1 MKTRLKPGD
10 VIDGFTIEG
19 IAHNGGMARIWT
31 VSRPDIECPILMKVP
46 VLGEG
51 DDPAA
56 IVGFEMEQMILPR
69 LSGPHVPRFIA
80 NGDFATLPYI
90 VMERL
95 PGASLY
101 PLLERL
107 PLPPEE
113 VTVIGAK
120 IAVALDSLHRQHVV
134 HLDLKPSNVMF
145 RDSGEAVLIDY
156 GLARHV
162 HLPDLMDEQFRL
174 PYGTAPYMA
183 PEQVLGTRS
192 DFRSD
197 LFALGVLLY
206 FFATGERPFGDP
218 QRLKGLKRRLW
229 RDPLPPRARNVAIPP
244 ALQEIILRCLEVR
257 PERRYQS
264 AAQLALDLQDLSS
277 VKLTAR
283 ADKVK
288 RDPLGMVLRRR
299 FNPVPIETVKPQ
311 TAEAQLAD
319 APIIAVAIDL
329 GAHTPERAAAI
340 HKTVARIIENTPNA
354 RIACLNVLKINRIA
368 IDTSLDEEGR
378 NKHVLRLVELRSWS
392 TGLPVP
398 GGGITFHVLE
408 AVSPADAILD
418 YVRQNHV
425 DHIVMGARAN
435 SALRSMLGTV
445 SGEVAAHAPCTV
457 TVVRNRFGAG
467 QTGSGEPS
475 SMSGSA

>member
-1 MKTRLKPGD
+1 MVKGRLKPGD
-10 VIDGFTIEG
+10 VIDGFVIED
-19 IAHNGGMARIWT
+19 IAHNGGMARIWQ
-31 VSRPDIECPILMKVP
+31 VSRPDIDCPILMKVP
-46 VLGEG
+46 VIGEG

-69 LSGPHVPRFIA
+69 LTGPHVPRFVA

-95 PGASLY
+95 PGTSLY
-101 PLLERL
+101 PMLERL
-107 PLPPEE
+107 PLPPDE
-113 VTVIGAK
+113 VAVIGAK
-120 IAVALDSLHRQHVV
+120 IAVALDSLHRQNVV

-145 RDSGEAVLIDY
+145 RESGEAVLIDY
-156 GLARHV
+156 GLARHI

-229 RDPLPPRARNVAIPP
+229 RDPLPPRARNGAIPL
-244 ALQEIILRCLEVR
+244 ALQEIILRCLEVN
-257 PERRYQS
+257 PAWRYPS
-264 AAQLALDLQDLSS
+264 AAQLALDLQDLSA

-283 ADKVK
+283 AEKMK
-288 RDPLGMVLRRR
+288 RDTFGTVLRRR

-311 TAEAQLAD
+311 TAEAQLAN
-319 APIIAVAIDL
+319 APIVAVAINL
-329 GAHTPERAAAI
+329 SNSTPELDEAKRR
-340 HKTVARIIENTPNA
+340 TVARIIENTPDA

-368 IDTSLDEEGR
+368 LDTSLDEEGR
-378 NKHVLRLVELRSWS
+378 NKHVMRLVELRAWS
-392 TGLPVP
+392 TGLPTP

-408 AVSPADAILD
+408 AASPADAILA
-418 YVRQNHV
+418 YARENYV
-425 DHIVMGARAN
+425 DHIVMGARAE
-435 SALRSMLGTV
+435 SAMRSMLGSV

-457 TVVRNRFGAG
+457 TVVRNR
-467 QTGSGEPS
+467 TRPES
-475 SMSGSA
+475 